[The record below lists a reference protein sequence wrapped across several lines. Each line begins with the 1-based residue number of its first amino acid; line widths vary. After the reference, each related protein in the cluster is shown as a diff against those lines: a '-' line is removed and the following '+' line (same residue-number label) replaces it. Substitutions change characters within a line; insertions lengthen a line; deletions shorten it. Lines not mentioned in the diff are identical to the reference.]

1 MKRKWSLRLGAAV
14 LCAVLLGSCGST
26 AAAPAESTA
35 PADPLTGQQL
45 LYPEQ
50 RAAAVVIENTTD
62 STTQWGIGSASVV
75 LEAMTESGSS
85 TELCLVY
92 PALSAMPVVGP
103 VTRGQDL
110 YWRLLSG
117 QQVLPIQ
124 CGSNAYAKR
133 YLEYYNL
140 RAVDAQEVGRNAF
153 VSTGY
158 SWDNTPLWRTSGKAV
173 AAVLDSLSIS
183 TAVNQNT
190 ASGSESETAGVLPAL
205 LPQRDTGHLPDANA
219 ADAVKATVN
228 FQSGGATGFV
238 YDDALAAYGMLH
250 ADGTP
255 QLDANTGTQAV
266 FDNLLIL
273 YSGSSLRDDG
283 RTLDYDL
290 SMGGGVWLNGGHL
303 WQITWTQGTQSTLAL
318 YDSNGK
324 PLNLPAGRSYIALL
338 SSLTGQELL
347 VQLTGGSYTFRI
359 VGVYKYEQSAFSFST
374 ASDKDISTSLYI
386 PLSTAKQLVG
396 ADRGFSNITVQAAL
410 GESST
415 EVAAEVKNYLSRYY
429 RTNENYTV
437 TAISMDTMISS
448 VDSMM
453 STLSVAISVI
463 AGISLL
469 VGGIG
474 VMNIMLV
481 SVTERTREIGTR
493 KALGATNNNI
503 RLQFVVESVII
514 CLIGGAIGIVL
525 GAIMGYVGSGLLK
538 NAVLPSIGAIVLAF
552 TFSLAVG
559 VFFGY
564 YPANKAAKMDPI
576 EALRYE

>member
-124 CGSNAYAKR
+124 CGSSAYAKR

-183 TAVNQNT
+183 TAVNQS
-190 ASGSESETAGVLPAL
+190 ASGSESETAGVPE
-205 LPQRDTGHLPDANA
+205 ANA

-228 FQSGGATGFV
+228 FLSGGATGFV

-303 WQITWTQGTQSTLAL
+303 WQITWTQGTESTLAL

-347 VQLTGGSYTFRI
+347 VQSSTG
-359 VGVYKYEQSAFSFST
+359 EA
-374 ASDKDISTSLYI
+374 
-386 PLSTAKQLVG
+386 LVG
-396 ADRGFSNITVQAAL
+396 AG
-410 GESST
+410 
-415 EVAAEVKNYLSRYY
+415 
-429 RTNENYTV
+429 
-437 TAISMDTMISS
+437 
-448 VDSMM
+448 
-453 STLSVAISVI
+453 
-463 AGISLL
+463 
-469 VGGIG
+469 
-474 VMNIMLV
+474 
-481 SVTERTREIGTR
+481 
-493 KALGATNNNI
+493 
-503 RLQFVVESVII
+503 
-514 CLIGGAIGIVL
+514 
-525 GAIMGYVGSGLLK
+525 
-538 NAVLPSIGAIVLAF
+538 
-552 TFSLAVG
+552 
-559 VFFGY
+559 
-564 YPANKAAKMDPI
+564 
-576 EALRYE
+576 

>member
-26 AAAPAESTA
+26 AAVPAESTA

-50 RAAAVVIENTTD
+50 RAAAVVIENTTG

-75 LEAMTESGSS
+75 LEALTESGSS

-92 PALSAMPVVGP
+92 PALEAMPVVGP

-124 CGSNAYAKR
+124 CGSSAYAKR

-158 SWDNTPLWRTSGKAV
+158 GWNSTPLWRTSGKAV
-173 AAVLDSLSIS
+173 ASVLDSLSIS
-183 TAVNQNT
+183 AAVNQS

-219 ADAVKATVN
+219 ADAVKVTVN

-238 YDDALAAYGMLH
+238 YDDALAAYGMQH

-255 QLDANTGTQAV
+255 QLDANTGTQAA

-303 WQITWTQGTQSTLAL
+303 CIL
-318 YDSNGK
+318 YCF
-324 PLNLPAGRSYIALL
+324 L
-338 SSLTGQELL
+338 
-347 VQLTGGSYTFRI
+347 F
-359 VGVYKYEQSAFSFST
+359 FS
-374 ASDKDISTSLYI
+374 
-386 PLSTAKQLVG
+386 
-396 ADRGFSNITVQAAL
+396 
-410 GESST
+410 
-415 EVAAEVKNYLSRYY
+415 
-429 RTNENYTV
+429 
-437 TAISMDTMISS
+437 
-448 VDSMM
+448 
-453 STLSVAISVI
+453 LSV
-463 AGISLL
+463 
-469 VGGIG
+469 
-474 VMNIMLV
+474 
-481 SVTERTREIGTR
+481 
-493 KALGATNNNI
+493 
-503 RLQFVVESVII
+503 FVN
-514 CLIGGAIGIVL
+514 CF
-525 GAIMGYVGSGLLK
+525 
-538 NAVLPSIGAIVLAF
+538 AF
-552 TFSLAVG
+552 KLTSTCCKPKSNF
-559 VFFGY
+559 
-564 YPANKAAKMDPI
+564 
-576 EALRYE
+576 

>member
-14 LCAVLLGSCGST
+14 LCAVLLGSCGGT

-50 RAAAVVIENTTD
+50 RAAAVVIENTTG

-75 LEAMTESGSS
+75 LEALTESGSS

-124 CGSNAYAKR
+124 CGSSAYAKR

-140 RAVDAQEVGRNAF
+140 RAVDAQEVGCNAF

-158 SWDNTPLWRTSGKAV
+158 SWNSTPLWRTSGKAV
-173 AAVLDSLSIS
+173 SSVLDSLSIS
-183 TAVNQNT
+183 AAVNQN
-190 ASGSESETAGVLPAL
+190 AAGSESETAGVLPAL
-205 LPQRDTGHLPDANA
+205 LPQRDTGH
-219 ADAVKATVN
+219 
-228 FQSGGATGFV
+228 V

-255 QLDANTGTQAV
+255 QLDANTGTQAA

-303 WQITWTQGTQSTLAL
+303 WQITWTQGVESTLAL

-324 PLNLPAGRSYIALL
+324 PLELPAGRSYIALL

-347 VQLTGGSYTFRI
+347 VQSSTG
-359 VGVYKYEQSAFSFST
+359 EA
-374 ASDKDISTSLYI
+374 
-386 PLSTAKQLVG
+386 LVG
-396 ADRGFSNITVQAAL
+396 AG
-410 GESST
+410 
-415 EVAAEVKNYLSRYY
+415 
-429 RTNENYTV
+429 
-437 TAISMDTMISS
+437 
-448 VDSMM
+448 
-453 STLSVAISVI
+453 
-463 AGISLL
+463 
-469 VGGIG
+469 
-474 VMNIMLV
+474 
-481 SVTERTREIGTR
+481 
-493 KALGATNNNI
+493 
-503 RLQFVVESVII
+503 
-514 CLIGGAIGIVL
+514 
-525 GAIMGYVGSGLLK
+525 
-538 NAVLPSIGAIVLAF
+538 
-552 TFSLAVG
+552 
-559 VFFGY
+559 
-564 YPANKAAKMDPI
+564 
-576 EALRYE
+576 

>member
-124 CGSNAYAKR
+124 CGSSAYAKR

-190 ASGSESETAGVLPAL
+190 TSGSESETAGVLPTL

-347 VQLTGGSYTFRI
+347 VQNSTG
-359 VGVYKYEQSAFSFST
+359 EA
-374 ASDKDISTSLYI
+374 
-386 PLSTAKQLVG
+386 LVG
-396 ADRGFSNITVQAAL
+396 AG
-410 GESST
+410 
-415 EVAAEVKNYLSRYY
+415 
-429 RTNENYTV
+429 
-437 TAISMDTMISS
+437 
-448 VDSMM
+448 
-453 STLSVAISVI
+453 
-463 AGISLL
+463 
-469 VGGIG
+469 
-474 VMNIMLV
+474 
-481 SVTERTREIGTR
+481 
-493 KALGATNNNI
+493 
-503 RLQFVVESVII
+503 
-514 CLIGGAIGIVL
+514 
-525 GAIMGYVGSGLLK
+525 
-538 NAVLPSIGAIVLAF
+538 
-552 TFSLAVG
+552 
-559 VFFGY
+559 
-564 YPANKAAKMDPI
+564 
-576 EALRYE
+576 

>member
-1 MKRKWSLRLGAAV
+1 MKRIWIQRIGAAV
-14 LCAVLLGSCGST
+14 LCAVLLAGCMPGGPAADST
-26 AAAPAESTA
+26 AS
-35 PADPLTGQQL
+35 ADPLTGQEQQ
-45 LYPEQ
+45 YPGQ
-50 RAAAVVIENTTD
+50 RPAAVVIDNAPG

-75 LEAMTESGSS
+75 LEALTESGSS

-124 CGSNAYAKR
+124 CGSSAYAKR

-158 SWDNTPLWRTSGKAV
+158 GWNSTPLWRTSGKAV
-173 AAVLDSLSIS
+173 ASVLDSLSIS

-219 ADAVKATVN
+219 ADAVKVTVN

-255 QLDANTGTQAV
+255 QLDANTGTQAA

-303 WQITWTQGTQSTLAL
+303 WQVTWTQGVESTLAL

-324 PLNLPAGRSYIALL
+324 PLELPAGRSYIALL

-347 VQLTGGSYTFRI
+347 VQNSTGEAL
-359 VGVYKYEQSAFSFST
+359 VGV
-374 ASDKDISTSLYI
+374 
-386 PLSTAKQLVG
+386 
-396 ADRGFSNITVQAAL
+396 
-410 GESST
+410 
-415 EVAAEVKNYLSRYY
+415 
-429 RTNENYTV
+429 
-437 TAISMDTMISS
+437 
-448 VDSMM
+448 
-453 STLSVAISVI
+453 
-463 AGISLL
+463 
-469 VGGIG
+469 
-474 VMNIMLV
+474 
-481 SVTERTREIGTR
+481 
-493 KALGATNNNI
+493 
-503 RLQFVVESVII
+503 
-514 CLIGGAIGIVL
+514 
-525 GAIMGYVGSGLLK
+525 
-538 NAVLPSIGAIVLAF
+538 
-552 TFSLAVG
+552 
-559 VFFGY
+559 
-564 YPANKAAKMDPI
+564 
-576 EALRYE
+576 